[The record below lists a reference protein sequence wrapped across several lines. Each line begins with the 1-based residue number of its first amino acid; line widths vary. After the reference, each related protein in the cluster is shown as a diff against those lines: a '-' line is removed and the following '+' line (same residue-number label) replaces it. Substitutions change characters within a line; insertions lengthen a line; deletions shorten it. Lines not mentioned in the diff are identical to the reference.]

1 MLKKSFK
8 FALTALALATVT
20 FNANAANNQCMPIG
34 GTALAEAID
43 ETSFVAE
50 MSGAF
55 ASANAKVINQ
65 TKTDSGLVLG
75 LEHTFLNDRGGLL
88 KTKDKAVLTAVP
100 GKEQTYMIEVT
111 YNVVDAR
118 GAYTG
123 YKGTFNSFGLIKLG
137 EGKIVIRYSGELC
150 KE

>member
-1 MLKKSFK
+1 MLKKTFK
-8 FALTALALATVT
+8 FALTALALAITT
-20 FNANAANNQCMPIG
+20 FNANAASNQCMPIG

-50 MSGAF
+50 LSGAF
-55 ASANAKVINQ
+55 ASANAKVTNQ
-65 TKTDSGLVLG
+65 TKTDTGLVLDI
-75 LEHTFLNDRGGLL
+75 EHTFLSDKGGLL
-88 KTKDKAVLTAVP
+88 KTRDKAVLTAVP
-100 GKEQTYMIEVT
+100 GKNQTYMIEIA

-123 YKGTFNSFGLIKLG
+123 YKGTFNSFGLIKLS

-150 KE
+150 K